1 MVRSKCTAWHAVSE
15 ELGAWVAAGATPQF
29 WWRDDDAFRE
39 TTPLR
44 RLRELLSQETLV
56 LAVVPGRLQNDL
68 VRSLETWP
76 LVTVIQHGWKHFNH
90 AEAGAPPSEYPPE
103 RLQTEVKDELAQ
115 GQRILL
121 AAFHARFHPVFVP
134 PWHRCAPW
142 ILHKA
147 RAFGFQSISGQA
159 PPFPLLHHGYPGEVN
174 IEIDISD
181 WTREGRF
188 VGAGRLASQICR
200 SLRLRREWS
209 AWDVPIGILSHHQR
223 LTHGDFH
230 FLADLIAHLRDH
242 GVRWIAAE
250 WLFATRPIQE
260 VAR

>member
-1 MVRSKCTAWHAVSE
+1 MVRSKHTAWHALAA
-15 ELGAWVAAGATPQF
+15 ELAAWASADATPQI

-39 TTPLR
+39 TAPLR

-56 LAVVPGRLQNDL
+56 LAVVPGRLQDDL

-76 LVTVIQHGWKHFNH
+76 RVAVIQHGWKHQNH
-90 AEAGAPPSEYPPE
+90 AEAGAPPSEYPPD
-103 RLQTEVKDELAQ
+103 RLQTEVEDELAR
-115 GQRILL
+115 GRLTLID
-121 AAFHARFHPVFVP
+121 AFQARFHPVFVP

-147 RAFGFQSISGQA
+147 RALGFERVSGQA
-159 PPFPLLHHGYPGEVN
+159 PPFPLLGHGYPGEVN

-209 AWDVPIGILSHHQR
+209 AWDAPVGILSHHQR
-223 LTHGDFH
+223 LVHEDFQL
-230 FLADLIAHLRDH
+230 LAELIAHLRGH
-242 GVRWIAAE
+242 GVHWVSAD
-250 WLFATRPIQE
+250 WLFPSSTLNETTR
-260 VAR
+260 